1 MKRWATGLMMA
12 MVLAALTCCAAAES
26 ALDTYATG
34 SFGKKVNLAVYTGPG
49 FEYVRANSG
58 KASYGGGSC
67 RIYGVTGDWVMI
79 GYGLSNGDYRIGY
92 VYRSALNT
100 LTNVKGN
107 INYSL
112 TFQPYTAY
120 ADDYCRVTD
129 DPVMNNKM
137 IYTVPQGT
145 AVTVLSTMGSSWTYV
160 EVQTPSGPMR
170 GFVWSKHLYGGNPPA
185 ATLRPAPLPTATGA
199 PVYDYYFATP
209 APTAPAYY
217 YEYITAAPVYD
228 YQYVTAAPVYNYQ
241 YTTAAPVYATPV
253 PRPAATPQ
261 PIAVQYYVTAAP
273 QATATAHPYQVN
285 TFYGTAAPQASVAN
299 TYYHDAASPWLPASQ
314 EVSIDGSWPVYSGP
328 GTYYYRANQNR
339 ATMGGGLCQ
348 VYGVD
353 GDWVLIGYPLSNG
366 NYRMGFISLQALPQ
380 TGLRLPR
387 LNLRNTTRRLAFP
400 ANLTD
405 DPVRYRP
412 TVVSLPS
419 GAYVLFLGYT
429 GETNETW
436 AYVEVLAEG
445 SIMRGFVPASSLE

>member
-1 MKRWATGLMMA
+1 MKRRALCFFA
-12 MVLAALTCCAAAES
+12 LALLAVLLTPAAAES
-26 ALDTYATG
+26 ALDVYATG
-34 SFGKKVNLAVYTGPG
+34 TFGRKQNFAVYTGPG
-49 FEYVRANSG
+49 WEYVRANNG
-58 KASYGGGSC
+58 KASYGGGSA

-92 VYRSALNT
+92 ITRDALNV
-100 LTNVKGN
+100 LANLKGE
-107 INYSL
+107 INYGL

-120 ADDYCRVTD
+120 ADSYCRVTD

-137 IYTVPQGT
+137 MYTVPEGT

-160 EVQTPSGPMR
+160 EVLTSGGPMR
-170 GFVWSKHLYGGNPPA
+170 GFVWSKHLYGGSAPA
-185 ATLRPAPLPTATGA
+185 PAYTPLPTPLPTPVPTLVPAPVLTPIPNTPVPQPA
-199 PVYDYYFATP
+199 PVYPVYSYS
-209 APTAPAYY
+209 
-217 YEYITAAPVYD
+217 YITAAPTVS
-228 YQYVTAAPVYNYQ
+228 P
-241 YTTAAPVYATPV
+241 TPF
-253 PRPAATPQ
+253 
-261 PIAVQYYVTAAP
+261 
-273 QATATAHPYQVN
+273 QVN
-285 TFYGTAAPQASVAN
+285 TFYGAAATALPGTAN
-299 TYYHDAASPWLPASQ
+299 TYYTESAQDEWLPKPQ
-314 EVSIDGSWPVYSGP
+314 DVIVEGSWPVYSGP

-348 VYGVD
+348 VYGVEQE
-353 GDWVLIGYPLSNG
+353 WALIGYPLSNG

>member
-1 MKRWATGLMMA
+1 MKRRALCLIAAAVW
-12 MVLAALTCCAAAES
+12 LALLTVPTAAES
-26 ALDTYATG
+26 VLDTYATG

-100 LTNVKGN
+100 LTNLKGN

-112 TFQPYTAY
+112 TFQAYTAY

-170 GFVWSKHLYGGNPPA
+170 GFVWSKHLYGGNAPV
-185 ATLRPAPLPTATGA
+185 ATPLPTPVPTLTAA
-199 PVYDYYFATP
+199 PVYYYDYVTS

-217 YEYITAAPVYD
+217 YNYVTPAPVYDYQYITAAPVY
-228 YQYVTAAPVYNYQ
+228 VTA
-241 YTTAAPVYATPV
+241 V
-253 PRPAATPQ
+253 PQLTATPQ

-273 QATATAHPYQVN
+273 QVTATPQSLTVN
-285 TFYGTAAPQASVAN
+285 TFYDTPAPAAGTAN
-299 TYYHDAASPWLPASQ
+299 TYYHDAASEWLPTAQ
-314 EVSIDGSWPVYSGP
+314 ELYIDGSWPVYSGP
-328 GTYYYRANQNR
+328 GTYYYRANSNK
-339 ATMGGGLCQ
+339 ATFGGGLCQ

-353 GDWVLIGYPLSNG
+353 GAWVMIGYPLSNG
-366 NYRMGFISLQALPQ
+366 NYRVGYISLDALPE
-380 TGLRLPR
+380 TGLRVPYSDLQSAA
-387 LNLRNTTRRLAFP
+387 RRLSSA
-400 ANLTD
+400 ASLTD
-405 DPVRYRP
+405 DPVRFRP
-412 TVVSLPS
+412 TVAELPA
-419 GAYVLFLGYT
+419 GTYVLFLGYALEN
-429 GETNETW
+429 GASW
-436 AYVEVLAEG
+436 AYVEVLANG
-445 SIMRGFVPASSLE
+445 AMMRGFVPSDSLE